1 MRSPFA
7 RSLTY
12 AKTEI
17 RTIRRLVRFWLIVFF
32 LTLLVQFTYMLSC
45 ISLGYLA
52 PYDPTLGAA
61 APKYLL
67 GTIDPTFFLIF
78 QSATLLLLFDAT
90 SRTKR
95 ERIAEV
101 LDNSPLTNFESLS
114 GRVLGISILVW
125 AITMFNLLFMQLVG
139 SFSAVGWAF
148 VESLQWHSVINLML
162 IDAPANLLFWTSFIV
177 LVSVAVRSRILIVV
191 LCGLALFGWYWL
203 VSHVPY
209 SYLSVISPSSN
220 DTLFVSEIQPAL
232 VSLNTLLIR
241 AAYVLAAGLFLV
253 LATLITTRF
262 DDQKARSWNGL
273 SAPIALVLVGVL
285 LAGGTWG
292 LMSPY
297 NQVEKWRKAHVEYDG
312 NDNVDVQ
319 KISGTVNIEP
329 NKRLY
334 IDLVLDLLITATKA
348 TNKLVFSLNPA
359 LKIDIVDIIGFETTS
374 DFTNGLLEIRS
385 ATPLEP
391 NALVSVRIAAHGIP
405 NPNFGYI
412 DSPVDYLTSRDT
424 PISLTRQ
431 LGTEA
436 SLFNNQYVALTPAIC
451 WYPVPGTMY
460 ESYGDLQRGRDFFE
474 VSLEVNIEPNKRLY
488 IDLVLDLLIT
498 ATKATNKLV
507 FSLNPALKIDIVDII
522 GFETTSDFTNG
533 LLEIRSATPL
543 EPNALV
549 SVRIAAHGIPNPNF
563 GYIDSPVDYLTSR
576 DTPISLTRQ
585 LGTEASLFNNQYV
598 ALTPAICWYPVPG
611 TMYESYG
618 DLQRGR
624 DFFEVSLEV
633 QIKRKSWSL
642 VASGEFEPKAN
653 TFDTYLVSAKNKVP
667 EIGLFASHFEHA
679 SVDVAGIRF
688 SAYLH
693 KRHSNNLR
701 VFDDWNHALEN
712 QASRLIEQHKDA
724 GIPIAQT
731 VFNFVEIPRS
741 LRTVGGG
748 WRMEAKDTLPGLVLT
763 KEHGFPRAN
772 FKLAFSQYEQGRY
785 FSRDSTETQEIMPMT
800 LLFKF
805 FETGSGSDAPW
816 MSLYKHQWDHWT
828 SPDGDHA
835 LVIDEIVKALISS
848 LHPHA
853 LISSFHPF
861 LNRSFSVYS
870 TARISDLTSLDVF
883 SAGDASYQAGARS
896 RIYYQGHLASL
907 ESSWASR
914 PSVWRNVE
922 QRGFS
927 DLPTEYGHEHDLELV
942 ILKSREIAKSL
953 LRANEPAV
961 VYSWIDSIRRE
972 YRGQTFT
979 YDNLIDSAEQR
990 SVLVHPFL
998 TDWIT
1003 KDSLPAFV
1011 ARDWIMLRISD
1022 DENGDER
1029 YQLTVT
1035 LQNTQSAD
1043 GHVSILV
1050 PTKQTA
1056 DWQFPT
1062 YLTLGNA
1069 IIPGYATRRFNIQL
1083 DYSVNSVGIDPG
1095 LSLNRENFYLDI
1107 DIKES
1112 EQNLELE
1119 PAPFEESVANLIA
1132 PQEIIIDNL
1141 DAGFSVDQKLTTPL
1155 FSASFGPASWFDGGR
1170 SLTDSSDGLRSR
1182 VKGWYGFPE
1191 SSNVWRIWTS
1201 GPEAIPYGRYRQ
1213 TTAFIWAQESIPTV
1227 SFKTVLPD
1235 PGIWKLEYFDP
1246 WTMYDLEG
1254 PGWHS
1259 TDNIKLE
1266 ITQQDTK
1273 YEVPL
1278 NQELSEYGWNFMGE
1292 FELTDSEVKVDIV
1305 FTPNKDGST
1314 VRIFADAIRWTKKEE

>member
-1 MRSPFA
+1 MIRAFA
-7 RSLTY
+7 RTFAY
-12 AKTEI
+12 ARTEI

-209 SYLSVISPSSN
+209 SYLSVFSPSSN

-253 LATLITTRF
+253 LATLITTRI

-297 NQVEKWRKAHVEYDG
+297 NQVEKWRKAHVEYDW

-334 IDLVLDLLITATKA
+334 VDLVLDLLITATKA
-348 TNKLVFSLNPA
+348 TNELVFSLNPA
-359 LKIDIVDIIGFETTS
+359 LKIDTVDIIGFETTT

-460 ESYGDLQRGRDFFE
+460 ETYS
-474 VSLEVNIEPNKRLY
+474 
-488 IDLVLDLLIT
+488 
-498 ATKATNKLV
+498 
-507 FSLNPALKIDIVDII
+507 
-522 GFETTSDFTNG
+522 
-533 LLEIRSATPL
+533 
-543 EPNALV
+543 
-549 SVRIAAHGIPNPNF
+549 
-563 GYIDSPVDYLTSR
+563 
-576 DTPISLTRQ
+576 
-585 LGTEASLFNNQYV
+585 
-598 ALTPAICWYPVPG
+598 
-611 TMYESYG
+611 

-724 GIPIAQT
+724 GIPITQT
-731 VFNFVEIPRS
+731 VFNFVEVPRS

-748 WRMEAKDTLPGLVLT
+748 WRMEAKDTLPGLVLV

-805 FETGSGSDAPW
+805 FETGTGSDSPW

-942 ILKSREIAKSL
+942 ILKSREIARSL

-972 YRGQTFT
+972 YRGRTFT
-979 YDNLIDSAEQR
+979 YDNLIDSAEKR

-1003 KDSLPAFV
+1003 KDSLPALV
-1011 ARDWIMLRISD
+1011 TRDWIMVRISD

-1062 YLTLGNA
+1062 YLTLGNG

-1083 DYSVNSVGIDPG
+1083 DYSVNIVGIDPG

-1170 SLTDSSDGLRSR
+1170 SLTDSSDGLPSR
-1182 VKGWYGFPE
+1182 VEGWYGFPE

-1213 TTAFIWAQESIPTV
+1213 TTAFIWAQDSIPTV
-1227 SFKTVLPD
+1227 SFKTTLSD

-1266 ITQQDTK
+1266 ITQQDTM

>member
-319 KISGTVNIEP
+319 KISGT
-329 NKRLY
+329 
-334 IDLVLDLLITATKA
+334 
-348 TNKLVFSLNPA
+348 
-359 LKIDIVDIIGFETTS
+359 
-374 DFTNGLLEIRS
+374 
-385 ATPLEP
+385 
-391 NALVSVRIAAHGIP
+391 
-405 NPNFGYI
+405 
-412 DSPVDYLTSRDT
+412 
-424 PISLTRQ
+424 
-431 LGTEA
+431 
-436 SLFNNQYVALTPAIC
+436 
-451 WYPVPGTMY
+451 
-460 ESYGDLQRGRDFFE
+460 
-474 VSLEVNIEPNKRLY
+474 VNIEPNKRLY